1 MRLLFIVPYFGEH
14 KYPYL
19 EKLLPSLGVAYPGK
33 DALAA
38 ATETV
43 IPFAYGDIFLRNN
56 NAENIGFTKA
66 CNRGMR
72 YAMERD
78 YDAIW
83 LGNDDLEFPDI
94 DAAAA
99 MLEQELAE
107 HPETGVIGCKIC
119 YTDEPDFIYHGG
131 TTRAYPT
138 GLHKWGS
145 VSKGDLNERSLERW
159 VAGGCMIITRR
170 CAQEIGLLDEGFFNI
185 ASDSDY
191 GYRARAAGFDVVYVP
206 ITVLHPRGSM
216 TQVPSAELMEKF
228 AKDIRH
234 FEEKWMTGTLFRH
247 LDEDPLE

>member
-1 MRLLFIVPYFGEH
+1 MKVLFIIPYFGEH

-19 EKLLPSLGVAYPGK
+19 EKLLPSMGVEYPGK
-33 DALAA
+33 EALAA

-43 IPFAYGDIFLRNN
+43 IPFAYGDLFLRNN
-56 NAENIGFTKA
+56 NVENIGFTKA

-72 YAMERD
+72 YAMDRD

-99 MLEQELAE
+99 MLEKELME

-119 YTDEPDFIYHGG
+119 HTEEPDVIYHGG
-131 TTRAYPT
+131 TTRAYPS

-145 VSKGDLNERSLERW
+145 VSHGDLNERTLERW

-170 CAQEIGLLDEGFFNI
+170 CAQEIGVLDEGFFNI
-185 ASDSDY
+185 GSDSDY
-191 GYRARAAGFDVVYVP
+191 GYRARAANFDVVYLP

-216 TQVPSAELMEKF
+216 TQTPNQAQMQQLARDMQYF
-228 AKDIRH
+228 G
-234 FEEKWMTGTLFRH
+234 EKWMTGARFRK
-247 LDEDPLE
+247 LDEEPL